1 MSADLPLLIYLHGFN
16 SSPQSLKV
24 RLLQEALTKLG
35 HAERLYAP
43 QLPHSPAQ
51 ALALI
56 EQRMAQESVPPVL
69 IGSSLGG
76 YYATALAEK
85 HGLKALLINP
95 AVAPSRWVSDYLGEQ
110 RNYHSGETWQLTQ
123 DFVDEINALQCPP
136 PCAGQRYQVWLQT
149 QDETLD
155 YRDAVAY
162 YRGCALRV
170 EPGGE
175 HGFRHFAAHIP
186 ALLAFAGWPPS
197 VWQNPANPSQL
208 R

>member
-1 MSADLPLLIYLHGFN
+1 MLIYLHGFN

-24 RLLQEALTKLG
+24 RLLADALAGLG
-35 HAERLYAP
+35 LAERLYAP

-51 ALALI
+51 ALALL
-56 EQRMAQESVPPVL
+56 EQRAASEALPPVL

-76 YYATALAEK
+76 FYATALAQR
-85 HGLKALLINP
+85 HGWKALLINP
-95 AVAPSRWVSDYLGEQ
+95 AVRPSRWVADYLGEQ

-123 DFVDEINALQCPP
+123 DFVDQIQQLECPA
-136 PCAGQRYQVWLQT
+136 PCAPERYQVWLQT

-155 YRDAVAY
+155 YRDAVSY

-175 HGFRHFAAHIP
+175 HGFQGFAAHIP
-186 ALLAFAGWPPS
+186 ALLAFAGWPAEY
-197 VWQNPANPSQL
+197 WQDSAQPQQL
-208 R
+208 RTR